1 MKDYINVGRL
11 GEMESRITK
20 NFKWSEFTKSDTA
33 TRLHIQ
39 NEITDWDVRDNIK
52 ALVEEVLQPLRDS
65 WGGPLFINSGYRS
78 AELNKAVGGVPTSQH
93 CKGEAS
99 DVACTDPYS
108 LAKLIKRMRLDVDQV
123 IVYPSFVHISHK
135 REGGNRGQFLYSDKY
150 KGPRNL

>member
-1 MKDYINVGRL
+1 MEGRI
-11 GEMESRITK
+11 SA
-20 NFKWSEFTKSDTA
+20 NFTFAEFTKSDTA

-65 WGGPLFINSGYRS
+65 WGGPLFINSGYRCP
-78 AELNKAVGGVPTSQH
+78 ELNKAVGGVPTSMH
-93 CKGEAS
+93 CKGMAA

-123 IVYPSFVHISHK
+123 IVYPSFLHISHK
-135 REGGNRGQFLYSDKY
+135 REGENRGQFLYSDKY